1 MIPCCS
7 NVPQRPWQ
15 GRGETLQA
23 VVGQIQGAQMGIVAE
38 LAVQTLQ
45 AAKGM
50 SYLIIIFITII
61 IVIKC
66 QYC

>member
-1 MIPCCS
+1 MVPCCS

-38 LAVQTLQ
+38 LVVHTVQ
-45 AAKGM
+45 AAKRM
-50 SYLIIIFITII
+50 SYLIVIFITII
-61 IVIKC
+61 IVIEW
-66 QYC
+66 